1 MRFLDILY
9 FCFQSFKNRKSK
21 ILLTILGVSVGI
33 GAVLLLTSLG
43 FGLQKALFERIVT
56 RESLLTLNIVPTEL
70 EIINLDDRTLQT
82 ISLFPEVEKV
92 SPQAIFPSQVS
103 LDDLISETTV
113 NLVSPDFFLL
123 SGIMAETG
131 RFFTG
136 QDADKIIINSSMAQS
151 FNLEPEKALGKR
163 LRFIIFIPQIEIDGI
178 TQIETF
184 NPEKEFEII
193 GIIEEQG
200 EASQVYFNRRD
211 LATLGIQEYQFAKVM
226 VKEAGHLEM
235 VRERLIGKGFLVFAL
250 ADMVAQ
256 ATQIFAVIQII
267 LGIFGMI
274 ALLVAGIG
282 LANTMTVS
290 LLQRISDIGIMRAN
304 GASARDIKKIFLIE
318 SLAIG
323 FLGGIAGVLIGVIGG
338 EVANIGLN
346 LLASFLGGRPVDIFY
361 YPIWF
366 IIFIILLSGI
376 TGFIGG
382 YWPANKAARLN
393 PLEALRYK

>member
-9 FCFQSFKNRKSK
+9 FCFQSFKNRKAK

-43 FGLQKALFERIVT
+43 FGLQRALFERIVT

-70 EIINLDDRTLQT
+70 EIINLDNRTLQT

-113 NLVSPDFFLL
+113 NLVNPDFFLL
-123 SGIMAETG
+123 SGMMAETG
-131 RFFTG
+131 RFFIE
-136 QDADKIIINSSMAQS
+136 QDIDKIIINSSMAQS
-151 FNLEPEKALGKR
+151 FNLEPEKTLGKR
-163 LRFIIFIPQIEIDGI
+163 LRFVIFVPQTEIDGI
-178 TQIETF
+178 AQIETF

-193 GIIEEQG
+193 GVIEEQG
-200 EASQVYFNRRD
+200 EVSQVYFNRRD

-226 VKEAGHLEM
+226 VKEEGYLEM

-250 ADMVAQ
+250 ADMVEQ
-256 ATQIFAVIQII
+256 ATQIFAVIQIV

-304 GASARDIKKIFLIE
+304 GAAAKDIKKIFLIE

-323 FLGGIAGVLIGVIGG
+323 FLGGIVGVLIGVIGG
-338 EVANIGLN
+338 EVANLGLN

-361 YPIWF
+361 YPAWF